1 MHGPTHPTK
10 LIATAATILLLVTT
24 LNVTATAEGNGGVQ
38 QQNPIYL
45 PDPVPRPPDLQKIY
59 EQNPQQK
66 AREQEIARIKNA
78 QRRMQIAEDT
88 DKIAALAEQLRQ
100 SLKESA
106 ADNNPA
112 MNAQKVA
119 EIQKLAKAI
128 KNLEKLQ

>member
-10 LIATAATILLLVTT
+10 LITAAATILLLGASP
-24 LNVTATAEGNGGVQ
+24 TATVAAQGNGGVQ

-45 PDPVPRPPDLQKIY
+45 PDPVPRPPDLEKIY

-78 QRRMQIAEDT
+78 QRRLQIAEDT
-88 DKIAALAEQLRQ
+88 DKIAALADQLRQ

-106 ADNNPA
+106 TNNPDV
-112 MNAQKVA
+112 NAQKVA

>member
-10 LIATAATILLLVTT
+10 LITAAATILLLGAAP
-24 LNVTATAEGNGGVQ
+24 TATVAAQGNGGVQ

-45 PDPVPRPPDLQKIY
+45 PDPVPRPPDLEKIY

-66 AREQEIARIKNA
+66 AREQEIVRIKNA
-78 QRRMQIAEDT
+78 QRRLQIAEDT
-88 DKIAALAEQLRQ
+88 DKISALADQLRQ

-106 ADNNPA
+106 TNNPDV
-112 MNAQKVA
+112 NAQKVA